1 MLVVFRAE
9 GIGRPVGVGIGL
21 RIRIALLAGEKG
33 HFAKDC
39 VNKDLNDRGSGGGAK
54 PRPSQ

>member
-9 GIGRPVGVGIGL
+9 RDRAPGRGRDWIKDKECF
-21 RIRIALLAGEKG
+21 ACGEKG